1 MDLSQEER
9 QKFLELIDKVSPCAA
24 ISEKENLEK
33 FKEWL
38 DSDRSKRVTF
48 VEAPKIFKDQVGN
61 DKEWQGYKANKSN
74 IRRRITIWKLCMRSK
89 KEAFP
94 VDFI

>member
-1 MDLSQEER
+1 MELSQDER

-38 DSDRSKRVTF
+38 DSDRSKRV
-48 VEAPKIFKDQVGN
+48 KIGRASCRERV
-61 DKEWQGYKANKSN
+61 
-74 IRRRITIWKLCMRSK
+74 
-89 KEAFP
+89 
-94 VDFI
+94 

>member
-1 MDLSQEER
+1 MELSQDER

-24 ISEKENLEK
+24 IPEKENLEK

-48 VEAPKIFKDQVGN
+48 VEVPKTFKGQIEN
-61 DKEWQGYKANKSN
+61 DKVLLIPTNDEIVKP
-74 IRRRITIWKLCMRSK
+74 IRIIFEGK
-89 KEAFP
+89 
-94 VDFI
+94 